1 MNRGYF
7 AQQQHEADM
16 ADRDAFRRQL
26 YGEELQVSEISR
38 PIYQHPN
45 YVYQEPKAIPIN
57 WDGGQPA
64 GQSIEPVS
72 EVQNEKGEEE
82 IMETS
87 TALAVYS
94 RIADPMSAVQQLGLA
109 IAKSKL
115 FGAES
120 EAQGQV
126 LALECISRGI
136 PPLSLAE
143 RYHVVDGKLMMRYDA
158 MLAEFNN
165 AGGTHRIISRTPDK
179 AEIELTLHG
188 QKYSESY
195 TWEEAQQDGL
205 PFGKENKIKK
215 NWSTP
220 RGRKQMLWARVVSEA
235 VRALLP
241 GVNCGRY
248 TPEEVGEEAPAVN
261 GKATVEAEGGEV
273 VDAEFQVVHDDRPAT
288 TVVDVPAAKP
298 AAPPTATPCTA
309 QQSRRIVELFAA
321 LQLTEEQC
329 RKALGKRKANAI
341 RNLTSEAADELIA
354 ALESKLLQTA
364 EAIGGE
370 SKMPA
375 TATSWP
381 NNGPCSETQVAAIKR
396 EMTQLQ
402 DPAIVN
408 QVKQHLAASGK
419 AKIADLTVSDAETLL
434 QCLSVKNLAAF
445 IGKTLATV
453 EIKTPWEG
461 EAATADPSKN

>member
-7 AQQQHEADM
+7 EQQNYEAEM
-16 ADRDAFRRQL
+16 AERDAFRRRL

-45 YVYQEPKAIPIN
+45 YVYREPKAIPVN
-57 WDGGQPA
+57 WDGEQPA
-64 GQSIEPVS
+64 GQSIEPTS

-82 IMETS
+82 IMGTS
-87 TALAVYS
+87 TELAVYS
-94 RIADPMSAVQQLGLA
+94 RIADPMSAVQQLGTA

-136 PPLSLAE
+136 PPLALAE

-165 AGGTHRIISRTPDK
+165 AGGKHRIVSRTPDK
-179 AEIELTLHG
+179 AEIELTLDG

-195 TWEEAQQDGL
+195 TWEEAQEDRL
-205 PFGKENKIKK
+205 PFGKEDKIKK

-248 TPEEVGEEAPAVN
+248 APEELGEEAPPAN
-261 GKATVEAEGGEV
+261 GKAKHEESDV
-273 VDAEFQVVHDDRPAT
+273 VDGEFQVVNGSPAVA
-288 TVVDVPAAKP
+288 VVDVPAATSKKATP
-298 AAPPTATPCTA
+298 TGPTACTA
-309 QQSRRIVELFAA
+309 KQSTRINELFAA
-321 LQLTEEQC
+321 LQLTDEQ
-329 RKALGKRKANAI
+329 RTKALAKRNANVV
-341 RNLTSEAADELIA
+341 RNLTNEAATELIA
-354 ALESKLLQTA
+354 ALESKLAQVSN
-364 EAIGGE
+364 AIAGE
-370 SKMPA
+370 SQQPTDA
-375 TATSWP
+375 VSWP
-381 NNGPCSETQVAAIKR
+381 SSGPCSIEQVNAIKQQ
-396 EMTQLQ
+396 MVQLQ
-402 DPAIVN
+402 DPAIVE
-408 QVKQHLAASGK
+408 QVKKHLAANGK
-419 AKIADLTVSDAETLL
+419 ARIADLTVTDADTLL
-434 QCLSVKNLAAF
+434 KSLEAKNLAAF
-445 IGKTLATV
+445 IGKTLVKV
-453 EIKTPWEG
+453 EQLQPVAVG
-461 EAATADPSKN
+461 EPSKN